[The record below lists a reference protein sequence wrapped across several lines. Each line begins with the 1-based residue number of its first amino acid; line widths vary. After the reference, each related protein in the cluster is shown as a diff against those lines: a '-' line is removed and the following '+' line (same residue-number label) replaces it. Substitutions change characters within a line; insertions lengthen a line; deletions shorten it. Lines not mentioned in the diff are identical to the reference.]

1 MREIC
6 LMKIK
11 SIIAITLMFA
21 VLFSLCACRKL
32 DNSVEIDGEGET
44 YSDSNSLADTS
55 EDVSTTLSEEM
66 QEFVNSITDP
76 AKEDEYFEKNDAV
89 LGIADEAID
98 TEDMT
103 EVTVKTDSDGNPVHG
118 DQKTF
123 FNKLADAEQY
133 TIKMTLKS
141 ISTDGEST
149 TVNITMMK
157 NGSDAYIETKLPVSN
172 GSALPMTILLKDKK
186 CTIYMTSLKA
196 YMEVPQD
203 TYTSI
208 VDEMELATS
217 QESTATYVES
227 GEVDVNGTTYDVDV
241 YEDDGSTIKYYYLN
255 DEIKR
260 VEAID
265 SDGNISIIEYTQI
278 TMTADASKFT
288 APTGYLNMT
297 NIMNSDAVSSLF

>member
-1 MREIC
+1 
-6 LMKIK
+6 MKIK

-21 VLFSLCACRKL
+21 VLFGLCACRKL
-32 DNSVEIDGEGET
+32 DNSVEVDGEGET

-98 TEDMT
+98 TKDMT

-123 FNKLADAEQY
+123 FSKLADAEQY

-278 TMTADASKFT
+278 TMTADTSKFT

-297 NIMNSDAVSSLF
+297 NIMDSDAVSSLF

>member
-1 MREIC
+1 
-6 LMKIK
+6 MKIK

-21 VLFSLCACRKL
+21 VLFGLCACRKL
-32 DNSVEIDGEGET
+32 DNSVEVDGEGET
-44 YSDSNSLADTS
+44 YSDSNSMADAS
-55 EDVSTTLSEEM
+55 DDVSTTLSEEM

-98 TEDMT
+98 TEDMA

-123 FNKLADAEQY
+123 FSKLADAEQY

-278 TMTADASKFT
+278 TMTADTSKFT

-297 NIMNSDAVSSLF
+297 NIMDSDAVSSLF

>member
-1 MREIC
+1 
-6 LMKIK
+6 MKIK